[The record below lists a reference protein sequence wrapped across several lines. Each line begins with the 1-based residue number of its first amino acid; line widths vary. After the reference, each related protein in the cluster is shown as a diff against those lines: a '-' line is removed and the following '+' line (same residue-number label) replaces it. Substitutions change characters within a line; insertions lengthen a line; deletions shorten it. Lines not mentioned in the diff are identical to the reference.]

1 MGYFKAF
8 PQIDYNFGDETYTTR
23 FQNLSVYIDLLD
35 RLKEDSSFYEL
46 YTILE
51 GDRPDVLSHKLYG
64 TSNFYWT
71 FFFINDNL
79 REFGWPK
86 TSSRLHEYLIN
97 KYNDTI
103 ITSRDPLYDE
113 NIKVGDEIIG
123 STSGTIT
130 TIKNKI
136 LDLGQIL
143 VEGQHAFQAGE
154 TIHLNDSNQTPLF
167 NVYSYSE
174 QYNSP
179 IYYTRDNERVDIDPY
194 VGPGAELRE
203 VTFLDYYAE
212 KNEENREIKIL
223 KEDVVKQIFLAYQR
237 ELSTNG

>member
-35 RLKEDSSFYEL
+35 RLKEDNSFYEL

-79 REFGWPK
+79 REFGWPT
-86 TSSRLHEYLIN
+86 TSSRLREYLIN
-97 KYNDTI
+97 KYNDTV
-103 ITSRDPLYDE
+103 ITSRDPLYGED
-113 NIKVGDEIIG
+113 IKVGNEIIG
-123 STSGTIT
+123 GTSGTIA
-130 TIKNKI
+130 TIKSKT

-143 VEGQHAFQAGE
+143 VEGQHIFQDGE
-154 TIHLNDSNQTPLF
+154 TIHLNDSDQTPLF
-167 NVYSYSE
+167 TVHSYSE
-174 QYNSP
+174 QYNSA
-179 IYYTRDNERVDIDPY
+179 IYYTKDDEQVDIDPY
-194 VGPGAELRE
+194 IGPGAELRE

-212 KNEENREIKIL
+212 KNEQNREIKIL
-223 KEDVVKQIFLAYQR
+223 KEDVAKQIFLAHQR
-237 ELSTNG
+237 ELGTNG